1 MNIKAALLTSAIA
14 LTVATSAYADRP
26 NDCSKSKM
34 QKRGPSIA
42 HLQEEL
48 DLTDKQADSLKALFK
63 EQRAKQKELRKEQK
77 ENRDIM
83 HEKISNIL
91 TKEQME
97 EFEEMKPKKPRR

>member
-26 NDCSKSKM
+26 NDCSKGKM

-97 EFEEMKPKKPRR
+97 EFKEMKPKKPRR

>member
-26 NDCSKSKM
+26 NDCSKGKM

>member
-14 LTVATSAYADRP
+14 LTVATSAYAERS
-26 NDCSKSKM
+26 NDCSKGKM

-42 HLQEEL
+42 NFQEEL
-48 DLTDKQADSLKALFK
+48 DLSDKQADSLKALFK

-83 HEKISNIL
+83 HEKISKIL

>member
-14 LTVATSAYADRP
+14 LTVATSAYAERS
-26 NDCSKSKM
+26 NECSKGKM

-42 HLQEEL
+42 HLQEKLE
-48 DLTDKQADSLKALFK
+48 LTDKQADSLKVLFE
-63 EQRAKQKELRKEQK
+63 EQRAKQKALRKAHK

-97 EFEEMKPKKPRR
+97 EFKEMKPKKPHR

>member
-1 MNIKAALLTSAIA
+1 MNIKAALLTSAIT
-14 LTVATSAYADRP
+14 LTVATTAYADRS
-26 NDCSKSKM
+26 NDCSKGKM
-34 QKRGPSIA
+34 QQRGPAIA
-42 HLQEEL
+42 HFQEKL

-83 HEKISNIL
+83 HEKISKIL